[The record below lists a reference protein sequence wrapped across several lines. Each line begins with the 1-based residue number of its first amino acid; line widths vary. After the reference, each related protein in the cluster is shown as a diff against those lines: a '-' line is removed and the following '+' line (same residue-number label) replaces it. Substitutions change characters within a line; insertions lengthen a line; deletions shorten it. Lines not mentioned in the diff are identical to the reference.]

1 MLEKLGTKQ
10 NKKGWLILKK
20 ILNNKLLKKIFSIEI
35 AIVAV
40 LIGILIYVKTFVFPL
55 KHFDIIKEEAAKN
68 NIDPYLVLA
77 VIKTESGFNKN
88 VTSPKQAKG
97 LMQIMDSTA
106 EDINQ
111 ELSLNIDG
119 DNIYDENV
127 NISLGCKYLSSLIK
141 KYNGNYYLA
150 IIAYNAGMG
159 NVDNWIRDGIV
170 STDLNDSVN
179 NNIPYKE
186 TKRYL
191 KKVINYYKIY
201 RKLY

>member
-88 VTSPKQAKG
+88 VTSPKHAKG

-186 TKRYL
+186 TNIYL

>member
-1 MLEKLGTKQ
+1 MKKEEK
-10 NKKGWLILKK
+10 
-20 ILNNKLLKKIFSIEI
+20 NKLLKKIFTIEI
-35 AIVAV
+35 IIVV
-40 LIGILIYVKTFVFPL
+40 VFICILIYVKIFVFPL
-55 KHFDIIKEEAAKN
+55 KHFDIIKKEAVKN

-77 VIKTESGFNKN
+77 VIKTESGFKKDI
-88 VTSPKQAKG
+88 TSPKQARG

-106 EDINQ
+106 EDVNQ

-159 NVDNWIRDGIV
+159 NVDNWIKNGLIPN
-170 STDLNDSVN
+170 DLDDSVN

>member
-1 MLEKLGTKQ
+1 M
-10 NKKGWLILKK
+10 KKN
-20 ILNNKLLKKIFSIEI
+20 LNNKLLKKIFSIEI